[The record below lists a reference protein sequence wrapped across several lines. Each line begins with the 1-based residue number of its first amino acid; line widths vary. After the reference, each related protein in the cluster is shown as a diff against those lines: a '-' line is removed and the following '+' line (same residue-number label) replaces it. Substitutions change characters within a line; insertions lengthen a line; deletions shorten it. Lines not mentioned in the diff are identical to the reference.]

1 MSTLPS
7 LHGGPVAAYQLYRE
21 HHSWLR
27 LRLQQRLGCA
37 FDAADLA
44 HDTFLRILAR
54 RDLADIR
61 EPRPYLATVAK
72 GLMVNHL
79 RRKTL
84 ERAYLESLASLPEA
98 LQPGPEARYLL
109 LETLLEIDAL
119 LDGLPARVRQAF
131 LLSQLDDLTY
141 SQIAEHLGV
150 SLSSVK
156 QYMFKAIRH
165 CMQPG
170 L

>member
-1 MSTLPS
+1 MSTLSSSPC
-7 LHGGPVAAYQLYRE
+7 GPDAAHRLYTE

-44 HDTFLRILAR
+44 HDTFLRIFAR

-79 RRKTL
+79 RRSAL
-84 ERAYLESLASLPEA
+84 ERAYLESLANLPQDQ
-98 LQPGPEARYLL
+98 QPDPETRYLL

-119 LDGLPARVRQAF
+119 LDGLPTKVRQAF
-131 LLSQLDDLTY
+131 LLSQLDGLTY
-141 SQIAEHLGV
+141 NEIAGRLGV